1 MDEKTKK
8 EIFRLYFD
16 EMYSY
21 EDLVEHFKSKYTY
34 AELKSL
40 IMKYI
45 TKE

>member
-1 MDEKTKK
+1 MDEKTKN

-16 EMYSY
+16 KMYSY
-21 EDLVEHFKSKYTY
+21 KDLVKHFKSKYTY

-40 IMKYI
+40 ITKYI